1 VAEPGSIGAIL
12 DKVEPAVVSINTR
25 GFASND
31 ITSVAPQEGAGTGI
45 ILTAEGDVLTNAH
58 VIADASSIKVK
69 LSSGDKTFDAT
80 LLGSDP
86 TADVALIHVQGA
98 ANLPTAKLG
107 RSADVKVGDSVVAIG
122 NALALPGGPTVT
134 AGIVSALDR
143 TIGSGRGRLEHLIQ
157 TDAAINPGNSG
168 GPLLNGAAEVIGVN
182 TAVIQTAGA
191 ESNAQNIG
199 FAIAS
204 DTIRPM
210 VDDLRKLGGK
220 VRSPAYLG
228 VSSVT
233 VTEATKAR
241 LGVSTASGA
250 YISSVG
256 AGTPAEA
263 AGIRIGDVVT
273 AVGTDKVTSSDDL
286 GTAVRK
292 HQPGEKVDVK
302 YQRGGTEKTVSV
314 TLAQTPTGR

>member
-1 VAEPGSIGAIL
+1 
-12 DKVEPAVVSINTR
+12 
-25 GFASND
+25 
-31 ITSVAPQEGAGTGI
+31 
-45 ILTAEGDVLTNAH
+45 
-58 VIADASSIKVK
+58 
-69 LSSGDKTFDAT
+69 
-80 LLGSDP
+80 
-86 TADVALIHVQGA
+86 VALIHVQGA
-98 ANLPTAKLG
+98 TNLPTAKLG
-107 RSADVKVGDSVVAIG
+107 RSADMKVGDSVVAIG

-191 ESNAQNIG
+191 DQSNAQNIG

-241 LGVSTASGA
+241 LGVSVGSGA
-250 YISSVG
+250 YVSSVG

-263 AGIRIGDVVT
+263 AGIRTGDVVT
-273 AVGTDKVTSSDDL
+273 AVGADKVTSSDDL

-302 YQRGGTEKTVSV
+302 YQRGGTEKTASV
-314 TLAQTPTGR
+314 TLTQTPTGR